1 MTNNGAP
8 LPMIRG
14 LSRVAIGG
22 CGRTGA
28 SIATALCRPG
38 RTVHILGTSV
48 DAFDHLPR
56 DIVRGGL
63 LIPYLADI
71 TLESDLR
78 KTGVQDTDVFI
89 ATAGSDPVNIM
100 AAQIALHIL
109 DVKSVVCR
117 LDDPVKRE
125 LYEGLNITTISH
137 TEILRDLALEQL

>member
-1 MTNNGAP
+1 MTNNCAP

-14 LSRVAIGG
+14 LNRVSIGG

-38 RTVHILGTSV
+38 RTVHILDSSV

-56 DIVRGGL
+56 DIVRNGL
-63 LIPYLADI
+63 LVPFLADI

-78 KTGVQDTDVFI
+78 KAGVQDTDVFI

-109 DVKSVVCR
+109 DVNRVVCR
-117 LDDPVKRE
+117 LDDPVKRD
-125 LYEGLNITTISH
+125 LYEDLDLTTISH
-137 TEILRDLALEQL
+137 TEILRDLALERL